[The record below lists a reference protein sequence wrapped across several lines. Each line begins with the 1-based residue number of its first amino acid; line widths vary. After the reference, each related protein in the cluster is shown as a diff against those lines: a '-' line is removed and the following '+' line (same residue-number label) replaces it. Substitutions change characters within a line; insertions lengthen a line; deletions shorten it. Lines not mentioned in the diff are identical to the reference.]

1 MIGPFV
7 LLLLSGHL
15 STFRYKIGIFLTK
28 SAEIGLLGPNLGHK
42 VTKTQHSPP
51 KRCRGKE
58 VSQSAA
64 RDFRSY
70 SGVDYDGPV
79 CG

>member
-1 MIGPFV
+1 MIRPLV
-7 LLLLSGHL
+7 LLLLWGHL
-15 STFRYKIGIFLTK
+15 STFRYKIGIFPTK

-42 VTKTQHSPP
+42 VIKTQHSPP

-58 VSQSAA
+58 VSNSAA